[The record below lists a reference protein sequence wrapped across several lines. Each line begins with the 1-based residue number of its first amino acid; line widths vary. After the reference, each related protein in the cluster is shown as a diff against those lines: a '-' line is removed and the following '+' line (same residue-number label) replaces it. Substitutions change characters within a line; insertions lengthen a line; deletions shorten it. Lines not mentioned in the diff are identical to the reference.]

1 MVTSEQIVNGLMMYV
16 DKEMIPKLDTAS
28 KWIVGT
34 LVGILGVK
42 AENLALKIQSNELA
56 VAVGAVGA
64 VNEDGLFDIDLI
76 FEQLEKSA
84 KRYGKLQINIPMLGI
99 ISLDDNDV
107 KKIKQFIK
115 GE

>member
-1 MVTSEQIVNGLMMYV
+1 MVTSEQIVNGLIMYV

-56 VAVGAVGA
+56 LAVGA

>member
-1 MVTSEQIVNGLMMYV
+1 MVTSEQIINGLTMYV
-16 DKEMIPKLDTAS
+16 DNEMTPKLDTAS

-42 AENLALKIQSNELA
+42 AENLVLKIQSNELA
-56 VAVGAVGA
+56 VAIGA

-84 KRYGKLQINIPMLGI
+84 KKYGKLQINIPTLGV

-107 KKIKQFIK
+107 NKIKKFIK